1 MEGENNSGEKNNSGQ
16 TIISMKR
23 KSWQGNNNHRTKQEE
38 KY

>member
-23 KSWQGNNNHRTKQEE
+23 KS
-38 KY
+38 